1 MTKGNF
7 SRGNVKGSGDQSG
20 TRSHSICGPVMRQ
33 LRREINHTLVVAHGV
48 YREECFSVSP
58 NFQ

>member
-1 MTKGNF
+1 MWKCCFHGEIP
-7 SRGNVKGSGDQSG
+7 GMG
-20 TRSHSICGPVMRQ
+20 Q
-33 LRREINHTLVVAHGV
+33 LRGEMNHTLVVAHGV